1 MEAPLSMVIQK
12 GVSEKVIC
20 KLGPN
25 VRKDPA
31 SERKASHG
39 KGTATVKALRLV
51 CSGNRKKPSAPGE
64 QRARERQ
71 VYTGDQKNG
80 HG

>member
-1 MEAPLSMVIQK
+1 MEATLSMVIQK

-31 SERKASHG
+31 SERMASIG
-39 KGTATVKALRLV
+39 EGTATVKALRLV
-51 CSGNRKKPSAPGE
+51 CLGNRKKPSVPGE
-64 QRARERQ
+64 QWVRERQ
-71 VYTGDQKNG
+71 MYTGDQKKG

>member
-1 MEAPLSMVIQK
+1 MEATFRTVIQK
-12 GVSEKVIC
+12 AVSEKVIC

-25 VRKDPA
+25 VREDPA

-39 KGTATVKALRLV
+39 EGTATGKALRLV
-51 CSGNRKKPSAPGE
+51 HLRNSKKPSAPG
-64 QRARERQ
+64 QQWARERQ
-71 VYTGDQKNG
+71 VYTGGQKKG